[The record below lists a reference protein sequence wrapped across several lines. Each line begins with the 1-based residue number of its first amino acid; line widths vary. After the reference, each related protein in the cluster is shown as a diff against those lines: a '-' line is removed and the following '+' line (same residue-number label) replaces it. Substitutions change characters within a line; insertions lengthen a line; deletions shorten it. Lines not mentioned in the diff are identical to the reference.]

1 MPTPLLAELRAYLGY
16 ARSEDA
22 QMPDPLGYADFQ
34 WLAGLDHSHGEL
46 ILPGLERAYF
56 ANPVGSRWGMRK
68 KDRSLRWMTTV
79 NPFAE
84 LRVRLTLHPH
94 SEALYAAQTDHAISN
109 SYDLVRDVKNGY
121 AVLRRRSFG
130 RTHRR
135 LRKQLSELRS
145 KGYAHGFK
153 TDITDFY
160 PSVRPT
166 QVATAIARC
175 AGSDAGTEISL
186 VLERFELE
194 TGIPG
199 LPVGAECSSLFSNL
213 ALGPVDCAMDGVP
226 NIEWLR
232 WTDDFLVLD
241 GEPPIVDGAHARLV
255 DALRAQGLSLASAK
269 TRSTTDGSELTVDD
283 LIDGFTGSQGDL
295 QDLKQTS
302 QSDPEIVRFAEQN
315 LITLIEGSYRDT
327 SRLNRLLGYL
337 AAAPPD
343 LQPLR
348 AHIVSIFI
356 QTPEIWEMNAPRSV
370 KYLAHNATSR
380 QWLELIDLARNL
392 APEQP
397 VSDGQ
402 VAHICSAVAT
412 HPSRI
417 NAPEPVSEL
426 MLGIFQRAEAAI
438 VRGWSLRAAA
448 LLAPD
453 RVLRWLFNA
462 RGFDH
467 LSSLEQRWAIG
478 LANLPDHRTFL
489 EEQARSGKWPLTASW
504 RLATCR

>member
-16 ARSEDA
+16 ARDEDA
-22 QMPDPLGYADFQ
+22 QMPDPLGHDDLQ
-34 WLAGLDHSHGEL
+34 WLTELPPTHGEL
-46 ILPGLERAYF
+46 ILSDSEHAYF

-68 KDRSLRWMTTV
+68 KNRTLRWMTTV

-94 SEALYAAQTDHAISN
+94 NEALYTAQTAHAISN
-109 SYDLVRDVKNGY
+109 SYDLVRNGENGH
-121 AVLRRRSFG
+121 AVLRRRSSR
-130 RTHRR
+130 RTHKR

-145 KGYAHGFK
+145 KGHAHGFK

-166 QVATAIARC
+166 QVATAITRC
-175 AGSDAGTEISL
+175 AGHDAGTEIGL
-186 VLERFELE
+186 VLERFERE

-213 ALGPVDCAMDGVP
+213 ALGPIDCAMDDIP
-226 NIEWLR
+226 HIEWLR
-232 WTDDFLVLD
+232 WADDFLVLD
-241 GEPPIVDGAHARLV
+241 GEPPTVDGAYAHLV

-269 TRSTTDGSELTVDD
+269 TRSTTDGSGVTVED
-283 LIDGFTGSQGDL
+283 LIDDFAGSQGDL
-295 QDLKQTS
+295 QNLKQTS
-302 QSDPEIVRFAEQN
+302 RTDAEIVRFAERN
-315 LITLIEGSYRDT
+315 LISLIEDPHRDT
-327 SRLNRLLGYL
+327 SRMNRLLGHL

-348 AHIVSIFI
+348 THIVTTFI
-356 QTPEIWEMNAPRSV
+356 QMPEIWEMNALRSV

-380 QWLELIDLARNL
+380 QWLELIDLAQGL
-392 APEQP
+392 VSEQP
-397 VSDGQ
+397 VSDAQ

-412 HPSRI
+412 HSSRI
-417 NAPEPVSEL
+417 SAPGLVGEL
-426 MLGIFQRAEAAI
+426 MFAIFQHAESAI

-453 RVLRWLFNA
+453 RVLRWLFDA
-462 RGFDH
+462 RAFDH
-467 LSSLEQRWAIG
+467 LSPLEQRWAIG
-478 LANLPDHRTFL
+478 LAVLPDHRAFL
-489 EEQARSGKWPLTASW
+489 EGQARSGSWRLTARW
-504 RLATCR
+504 RLATCS